1 MIRKILFAGDLHKK
15 AADPNNI
22 AGYVNCN
29 IAVQNALI
37 DSIVEYGIDTFIS
50 LGDWYDRGYVS
61 DVAASLSDTE
71 LDKKMYDMLHG
82 QFYGVI
88 GNHIRLKMDSNPEL
102 FLIQP
107 HPIFKSRRY
116 IPRSYQI
123 IKTPNKLKFGT
134 VQISFMHCGL
144 GRGELSDFIPDR
156 DQDTTYHIALFHTPH
171 IIPNQQLQQAG
182 LNANVYTMSD
192 ISESLRG
199 VDLAICGD
207 IHKPIGMFTVSH
219 TYGKTQMIVPGSLTN
234 TDAGALNRHSGIK
247 LPVVTIN
254 DDSTVKLE
262 FLNFDLKINLL
273 EFKLEQRKEKD
284 RDSKLDGIRA
294 GRKKITYST
303 GDNLIELDSSPSA
316 YTLFGLTKRLG
327 YSDLDKQMIV
337 SILHTP
343 LDLGALIDIY
353 TSNDT
358 VEEL

>member
-1 MIRKILFAGDLHKK
+1 MLRKILLAGDLHKK
-15 AADPNNI
+15 PVDPNNI

-29 IAVQNALI
+29 VAVQNALM
-37 DSIVEYGIDTFIS
+37 SIISDYKVDTFIS
-50 LGDWYDRGYVS
+50 LGDWYDRGYTS
-61 DVAASLSDTE
+61 DVPASLADTE
-71 LDKKMYDMLHG
+71 LDREMTEFLRG
-82 QFYGVI
+82 EFYGVI

-107 HPIFKSRRY
+107 HPVFKTRRY
-116 IPRSYQI
+116 VPRNKQI

-144 GRGELSDFIPDR
+144 GRGELSDFIPLR
-156 DQDTTYHIALFHTPH
+156 DDDTTFHIALFHTPH

-182 LNANVYTMSD
+182 LNANVYTMSE
-192 ISESLRG
+192 IAESLKG

-219 TYGKTQMIVPGSLTN
+219 TYGRTQMIVPGSLTN
-234 TDAGALNRHSGIK
+234 TDAGALNRHSEVK
-247 LPVVTIN
+247 LPLLTIN
-254 DDSTVKLE
+254 DDSTVRIE
-262 FLNFDLKINLL
+262 FVTFDLKTNLL
-273 EFKLEQRKEKD
+273 EFKLEQRKQKD

-303 GDNLIELDSSPSA
+303 GDNLIELDASPSA

-327 YSDLDKQMIV
+327 YSDRDKQMIV

-343 LDLGALIDIY
+343 LDIGALVDIY
-353 TSNDT
+353 KTSEE